1 MNLFKL
7 RDFLKKKLVMDFSKY
22 FVIGIIVTMMGIFLT
37 WFLIDI
43 FVINTII
50 ARFSVL
56 ASLHFVKFF
65 SYRITK
71 LFSRKKLGHIQ
82 FIIYTVIVGFCYL
95 LDIFLVWLLIDV
107 LHIKTLISVTL
118 VIGGLFLLRFI
129 LFKATRLIEKD

>member
-1 MNLFKL
+1 MSLFKL

-22 FVIGIIVTMMGIFLT
+22 FAIGIIVTIMGIFLT

-95 LDIFLVWLLIDV
+95 LDIFLVWLLIEV

-118 VIGGLFLLRFI
+118 VTGGLFLLRFI
-129 LFKATRLIEKD
+129 LFKATRLIEED

>member
-1 MNLFKL
+1 MNLSKL
-7 RDFLKKKLVMDFSKY
+7 RYFLKKKLVMDFSKY
-22 FVIGIIVTMMGIFLT
+22 TFIGVIVTILGIFLT

-65 SYRITK
+65 SYRIAK
-71 LFSRKKLGHIQ
+71 LFSRRKLGHIQ
-82 FIIYTVIVGFCYL
+82 FIIYTVTVGFCYL
-95 LDIFLVWLLIDV
+95 LDIFLVWLLIDIF
-107 LHIKTLISVTL
+107 HIKTVISVTL

-129 LFKATRLIEKD
+129 LFKATHLIEKD